1 MWLLLTVTQ
10 AAMNSTR
17 TTRFK
22 PSLAVRS
29 NEVASVVA
37 SQVHSLRVRDL
48 ELKGVSS
55 DVRRHVAIT
64 LNVDQFLLFETY
76 GIATPFDTALVV
88 QQQTD
93 WRSWEVYC
101 SLGIYHVR
109 QFFIVPNLLPY
120 SSATVTKKKSM

>member
-1 MWLLLTVTQ
+1 
-10 AAMNSTR
+10 MNSTM

-76 GIATPFDTALVV
+76 GIATTFDTALVV
-88 QQQTD
+88 QQTD
-93 WRSWEVYC
+93 
-101 SLGIYHVR
+101 
-109 QFFIVPNLLPY
+109 
-120 SSATVTKKKSM
+120 